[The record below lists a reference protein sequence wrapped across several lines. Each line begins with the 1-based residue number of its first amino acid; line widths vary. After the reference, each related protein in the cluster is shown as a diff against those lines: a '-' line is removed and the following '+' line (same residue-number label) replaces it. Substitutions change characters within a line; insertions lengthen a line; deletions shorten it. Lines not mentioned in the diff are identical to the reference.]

1 MLKADILGFVIFPS
15 RTFQPP
21 PAATLVPFLLS
32 ILVEL
37 TADNQERFIRDR
49 VEQNV
54 ELEMED
60 EFRDADQILRAVLHA
75 QGRLR
80 LYISFS
86 LTSISALMLAVDK
99 YLTLCGLIFSLTIGL
114 LSWILVRES
123 DPNDWR
129 DFELPLIDRTAI
141 AVIVYNVA
149 VVGVTSL
156 YFAFLPPCPLC

>member
-1 MLKADILGFVIFPS
+1 MLKVDILGFA
-15 RTFQPP
+15 TFLSKTFRPP
-21 PAATLVPFLLS
+21 PAAALVPFLLS
-32 ILVEL
+32 IFVEL
-37 TADNQERFIRDR
+37 TAENQERFIRDR

-54 ELEMED
+54 ALEMED
-60 EFRDADQILRAVLHA
+60 EFRDADQILRAALHA

-86 LTSISALMLAVDK
+86 LTSISALLLAIDK

-114 LSWILVRES
+114 LSWILVREP

-129 DFELPLIDRTAI
+129 DFELPLIDRTAV
-141 AVIVYNVA
+141 AVIIYNA
-149 VVGVTSL
+149 VVVSVTSL